1 MGITTS
7 GIIFLVLA
15 WGIIIGL
22 TVFSFY
28 KVLKVRKRINKKTR
42 VG

>member
-15 WGIIIGL
+15 WGIIISL

-28 KVLKVRKRINKKTR
+28 KVFKDKK
-42 VG
+42 